1 MTKEVSAV
9 DPSQVFHALGHPV
22 RLSIF
27 EMLRSGCITT
37 CCGEIMDTGDAA
49 CVSDLVQRFP
59 KAQSTISHHLT
70 ILEKAGLVRSE
81 KAGQYTVFR
90 VNSEVLESLKKYLQQ
105 L

>member
-1 MTKEVSAV
+1 MVPKEA
-9 DPSQVFHALGHPV
+9 FRALGHPV

-37 CCGEIMDTGDAA
+37 CCGQIMDTGDAA
-49 CVSDLVQRFP
+49 CVSDVVQRFP

-70 ILEKAGLVRSE
+70 ILEKAGLIQSE
-81 KAGQYTVFR
+81 KAGQYTVYR
-90 VNSEVLESLKKYLQQ
+90 VNSEALESLKKYVQQ